1 MELLVFGL
9 NHKTAPVGMRENWA
23 FSAEKSG
30 EALERILAKIEGS
43 EHLILSTCNRT
54 EFYSAI
60 PSSSHLAMN
69 LNEEGSPFEELSN
82 FYLGQDDH
90 NHIPTDDCFY
100 LYRQENAVKHLFRVA
115 GGLDSMIVGETEI
128 LRQLKEAYELSE
140 KNSASGKMFRH
151 LFPEALKVG
160 KKVRTS
166 TSISE
171 GCITPGQAALRL
183 AREILGDLNG
193 KKALLIGSGTVA
205 GLAAKAFIENDL
217 RNFTVINRTT
227 ESAEAMLEKIRPGS
241 GVLDADV
248 LPLSTDIVS
257 TLALTDV
264 LISSTSSIDSLITR
278 EQVQAA
284 QEQRGSAPLVII
296 DLAVPRDIDPESN
309 KIDGVHLFNIDDLN
323 EVIQGNL
330 AKRHDQF
337 ARAEEIVRKQF
348 DVFYGQLNYL
358 NIDPVIR
365 HLIERFEII
374 RTGELQNSMGDF
386 PVELHETVDKL
397 TRRLVNK
404 LIHFPIERLKS
415 IRDMQ
420 GLSEDEIAFLKKL
433 FLPK

>member
-9 NHKTAPVGMRENWA
+9 NHKTAPVGLRENWA
-23 FSAEKSG
+23 LSADESG
-30 EALERILAKIEGS
+30 LALERILSKIEGS

-60 PSSSHLAMN
+60 PASSDLAVN
-69 LNEEGSPFEELSN
+69 LNEEEGSPFEELSN
-82 FYLGQDDH
+82 FYLGQDAH
-90 NHIPTDDCFY
+90 NQPPADDCFY

-140 KNSASGKMFRH
+140 KNRGAGKMFRH

-166 TSISE
+166 TTISE

-183 AREILGDLNG
+183 AMDILGDLDG

-205 GLAAKAFIENDL
+205 GLAARAFIENNL
-217 RNFTVINRTT
+217 RKFTVMNRTT
-227 ESAEAMLEKIRPGS
+227 ESAEAMLQGLKGLD
-241 GVLDADV
+241 LDADV
-248 LPLSTDIVS
+248 LPLSDDIVS
-257 TLALTDV
+257 TLSSADV
-264 LISSTSSIDSLITR
+264 LISSTSSIEPLITKA
-278 EQVQAA
+278 QVEAA
-284 QEQRGSAPLVII
+284 QQQRGSAPLVII
-296 DLAVPRDIDPESN
+296 DLAVPRDIDPESGGL
-309 KIDGVHLFNIDDLN
+309 DGVHLFNIDDLN
-323 EVIQGNL
+323 KVIQGNL

-337 ARAEEIVRKQF
+337 SRAEEIVRKQL

-374 RTGELQNSMGDF
+374 RTGELQSSMGDF
-386 PVELHETVDKL
+386 PVELHESVDKL

-420 GLSEDEIAFLKKL
+420 GLSEDEISFLKKL

>member
-9 NHKTAPVGMRENWA
+9 NHKTAPVGLRENWA
-23 FSAEKSG
+23 LSADESG
-30 EALERILAKIEGS
+30 LALERILSKIEGS

-60 PSSSHLAMN
+60 PASSDLAVN
-69 LNEEGSPFEELSN
+69 LNEEEGSPFEELSN
-82 FYLGQDDH
+82 FYLGQDAH
-90 NHIPTDDCFY
+90 NQPPADDCFY

-140 KNSASGKMFRH
+140 KNRGAGKMFRH

-166 TSISE
+166 TTISE

-183 AREILGDLNG
+183 AMDILGDLDG

-205 GLAAKAFIENDL
+205 GLAARAFIENNL
-217 RNFTVINRTT
+217 RKFTVMNRTT
-227 ESAEAMLEKIRPGS
+227 ESAEAMLQGLKGLD
-241 GVLDADV
+241 LDADV
-248 LPLSTDIVS
+248 LPLSADIVS
-257 TLALTDV
+257 TLSSTDV
-264 LISSTSSIDSLITR
+264 LISSTSSIEPLITKA
-278 EQVQAA
+278 QVEAA
-284 QEQRGSAPLVII
+284 QQQRGSAPLVII
-296 DLAVPRDIDPESN
+296 DLAVPRDIDPESGGL
-309 KIDGVHLFNIDDLN
+309 DGVHLFNIDDLN
-323 EVIQGNL
+323 KVIQGNL

-337 ARAEEIVRKQF
+337 SRAEEIVRKQL

>member
-9 NHKTAPVGMRENWA
+9 NHKTAPLGLRERWS
-23 FSAEKSG
+23 FSPG
-30 EALERILAKIEGS
+30 ESELALGRISSAIADS

-60 PSSSHLAMN
+60 PASSGLARN
-69 LNEEGSPFEELSN
+69 LNQEGSPLGELTSFYFGENEENTGL
-82 FYLGQDDH
+82 DDH
-90 NHIPTDDCFY
+90 FY

-128 LRQLKEAYELSE
+128 IRQLKEAYALSE
-140 KNSASGKMFRH
+140 KSATSGKMFRR

-183 AREILGDLNG
+183 AMEALGELTG
-193 KKALLIGSGTVA
+193 KKALLIGSGVVA
-205 GLAAKAFIENDL
+205 GLTAKALIEQDL
-217 RNFTVINRTT
+217 RNFTVMNRTA
-227 ESAEAMLEKIRPGS
+227 ESAEAMLEEIKPEDSELEAEIVPLDS
-241 GVLDADV
+241 GLVDTIASSDLV
-248 LPLSTDIVS
+248 
-257 TLALTDV
+257 
-264 LISSTSSIDSLITR
+264 ISSTSSIEPIITAENIR
-278 EQVQAA
+278 AVQRL
-284 QEQRGSAPLVII
+284 RGSAPLVII
-296 DLAVPRDIDPESN
+296 DLAVPRDIEPASSE
-309 KIDGVHLFNIDDLN
+309 IEGVHLFNIDDLN
-323 EVIQGNL
+323 RVIQGNL
-330 AKRHDQF
+330 SSRHDQF
-337 ARAEEIVRKQF
+337 AKAEEIVKKQI
-348 DVFYGQLNYL
+348 DVFYGQMNYL
-358 NIDPVIR
+358 EVDPVIR

-374 RTGELQNSMGDF
+374 RRGELQSTLENF
-386 PVELHETVDKL
+386 PPEQHEAVDQM

-404 LIHFPIERLKS
+404 LIFFPIERLKS

>member
-1 MELLVFGL
+1 MELIVFGL
-9 NHKTAPVGMRENWA
+9 NHKTAPLGIRERW
-23 FSAEKSG
+23 SLSSG
-30 EALERILAKIEGS
+30 ESEQALERISSEIADS

-54 EFYSAI
+54 EFYSVI
-60 PSSSHLAMN
+60 PASSGLAKN
-69 LNEEGSPFEELSN
+69 LNEEANDFRQLTS
-82 FYLGQDDH
+82 FYLGEDDVNSGGDDH
-90 NHIPTDDCFY
+90 FY

-115 GGLDSMIVGETEI
+115 GGLDSMIIGETEI
-128 LRQLKEAYELSE
+128 LRQLKEAYALSE
-140 KNSASGKMFRH
+140 KSSASGKMFRR

-166 TSISE
+166 TTISE

-183 AREILGDLNG
+183 AMDILGDLDG

-205 GLAAKAFIENDL
+205 GLAARAFIENNL
-217 RNFTVINRTT
+217 RKFTVMNRTT
-227 ESAEAMLEKIRPGS
+227 ESAEAMLQGLKGLD
-241 GVLDADV
+241 LDADV
-248 LPLSTDIVS
+248 LPLSADIVS
-257 TLALTDV
+257 TLSSADV
-264 LISSTSSIDSLITR
+264 LISSTSSIEPLITK
-278 EQVQAA
+278 EQVEAA
-284 QEQRGSAPLVII
+284 QQQRGSAPLVII
-296 DLAVPRDIDPESN
+296 DLAVPRDIDPESGGL
-309 KIDGVHLFNIDDLN
+309 DGVHLFNIDDLN
-323 EVIQGNL
+323 KVIQGNL

-337 ARAEEIVRKQF
+337 SRAEEIVRKQL

>member
-1 MELLVFGL
+1 MELIVFGL
-9 NHKTAPVGMRENWA
+9 NHKTAPLGIRERWA
-23 FSAEKSG
+23 LSSG
-30 EALERILAKIEGS
+30 ESEQALERISSEIADS

-54 EFYSAI
+54 EFYSVI
-60 PSSSHLAMN
+60 PASSGLAKN
-69 LNEEGSPFEELSN
+69 LNEDADDFRQLTS
-82 FYLGQDDH
+82 FYLGEDDVNSGGDDH
-90 NHIPTDDCFY
+90 FY

-115 GGLDSMIVGETEI
+115 GGLDSMIIGETEI
-128 LRQLKEAYELSE
+128 LRQLKEAYALSE
-140 KNSASGKMFRH
+140 KSSASGKMFRR

-166 TSISE
+166 TTISE

-183 AREILGDLNG
+183 AMDILGDLDG

-205 GLAAKAFIENDL
+205 GLAARAFIENNL
-217 RNFTVINRTT
+217 RKFTVMNRTT
-227 ESAEAMLEKIRPGS
+227 ESAEAMLQGLKELD
-241 GVLDADV
+241 LDADV
-248 LPLSTDIVS
+248 LPLSADIVS
-257 TLALTDV
+257 TLSSVDV
-264 LISSTSSIDSLITR
+264 LISSTSSIEPLITK
-278 EQVQAA
+278 EQVEAA
-284 QEQRGSAPLVII
+284 QQQRGSAPLVII
-296 DLAVPRDIDPESN
+296 DLAVPRDIDPESGGL
-309 KIDGVHLFNIDDLN
+309 DGVHLFNIDDLN
-323 EVIQGNL
+323 KVIQGNL

-337 ARAEEIVRKQF
+337 SRAEEIVRKQL

>member
-9 NHKTAPVGMRENWA
+9 NHKTAPVGMRETWA

-60 PSSSHLAMN
+60 PSSSGLAMN

-90 NHIPTDDCFY
+90 HQSPTDDCFY

-183 AREILGDLNG
+183 ARDILGDLNG

-257 TLALTDV
+257 TLASTDV
-264 LISSTSSIDSLITR
+264 LISSTSSTDSLITR

-309 KIDGVHLFNIDDLN
+309 KIDGIHLFNIDDLN
-323 EVIQGNL
+323 KVIQGNL

-337 ARAEEIVRKQF
+337 SRAEEIVRKQL

>member
-9 NHKTAPVGMRENWA
+9 NHKTAPVGLRENWA
-23 FSAEKSG
+23 LSADESG
-30 EALERILAKIEGS
+30 LALERILSKIEGS

-60 PSSSHLAMN
+60 PSSSDLAVN
-69 LNEEGSPFEELSN
+69 LNEEEGSPFEELSS
-82 FYLGQDDH
+82 FYLGQDGH
-90 NHIPTDDCFY
+90 NQSPADDCFY

-140 KNSASGKMFRH
+140 KNRGPGKMFRH

-166 TSISE
+166 TTISE

-183 AREILGDLNG
+183 AMDILGDLDG

-205 GLAAKAFIENDL
+205 GLAARAFIENNL
-217 RNFTVINRTT
+217 RKFTVMNRTT
-227 ESAEAMLEKIRPGS
+227 ESAEAMLQGLKGLD
-241 GVLDADV
+241 LDADV
-248 LPLSTDIVS
+248 LPLSADIVS
-257 TLALTDV
+257 TLSSADV
-264 LISSTSSIDSLITR
+264 LISSTSSIEPLITKA
-278 EQVQAA
+278 QVEAA
-284 QEQRGSAPLVII
+284 QQQRGSAPLVII
-296 DLAVPRDIDPESN
+296 DLAVPRDIDPESGGL
-309 KIDGVHLFNIDDLN
+309 DGVHLFNIDDLN
-323 EVIQGNL
+323 KVIQGNL

-337 ARAEEIVRKQF
+337 SRAEEIVRKQL